1 MLLFECRIKVLF
13 VYKSGMRFS
22 RQSHLMCCI
31 LFLYLL
37 IVLHNCIK
45 KNTQKIHTPVIL
57 WLATYFLR
65 INYYHLTLIRK
76 DNSSAKHN
84 QVHIA
89 FSGIFLIV
97 DTIISYKYILST
109 YVFDWAHF
117 LMIFPYI
124 SWKQAR
130 DCFCCIELGQVI
142 SITFSRET
150 N

>member
-1 MLLFECRIKVLF
+1 MLLFKCRIKVLF

-22 RQSHLMCCI
+22 RQSLLMCCI

-37 IVLHNCIK
+37 IVLHNCK
-45 KNTQKIHTPVIL
+45 KKQQKIHTPVIL
-57 WLATYFLR
+57 WLDTYLLR
-65 INYYHLTLIRK
+65 INYYHLTSIRK
-76 DNSSAKHN
+76 DNSSAKDN

-97 DTIISYKYILST
+97 DAIISYKNILST
-109 YVFDWAHF
+109 YVFVWAHF

-124 SWKQAR
+124 SLKQAR
-130 DCFCCIELGQVI
+130 GWFSCIELGQVI
-142 SITFSRET
+142 SITFSRKT